1 MRKNTELEVLSASAY
16 FDAILENYVNSCE
29 TVYYLLKRRLSKAL
43 KNVYSLYGF
52 GLNDDFEDT
61 IDDFYL
67 YLYDGS
73 SGGISRPF
81 SMLNSIQNK
90 NAFFGW
96 VVATYRN
103 FLLNKSK
110 EEMRRRDLLEHVRSG
125 NYEEKNEL
133 SDETMIQY
141 LATAIAYADQ
151 QFTPRNLFIFYRML
165 LSLLDHKR
173 AIPQEEMAQAMKMHP
188 STYRVCTK
196 RQKDRLQEFI
206 LLQETRHSL
215 DLDVSHT
222 LMRDRIV
229 ACFNQLYEL
238 LLESYK
244 QALERLPSA
253 TEIQALRHFFSH
265 ENGSMMHE
273 ENCYGYRDFIDVKL
287 LYESLKSYSTS

>member
-29 TVYYLLKRRLSKAL
+29 TIYYLLKKRLSKAL
-43 KNVYSLYGF
+43 KNVYSLHGF

-73 SGGISRPF
+73 SGEINRPF

>member
-43 KNVYSLYGF
+43 KNVYSLHGF

-206 LLQETRHSL
+206 LLQETRHPL

-273 ENCYGYRDFIDVKL
+273 DNCYGYRDFIDVKL

>member
-1 MRKNTELEVLSASAY
+1 
-16 FDAILENYVNSCE
+16 
-29 TVYYLLKRRLSKAL
+29 
-43 KNVYSLYGF
+43 
-52 GLNDDFEDT
+52 
-61 IDDFYL
+61 
-67 YLYDGS
+67 
-73 SGGISRPF
+73 
-81 SMLNSIQNK
+81 
-90 NAFFGW
+90 
-96 VVATYRN
+96 
-103 FLLNKSK
+103 
-110 EEMRRRDLLEHVRSG
+110 
-125 NYEEKNEL
+125 
-133 SDETMIQY
+133 
-141 LATAIAYADQ
+141 
-151 QFTPRNLFIFYRML
+151 
-165 LSLLDHKR
+165 
-173 AIPQEEMAQAMKMHP
+173 MKMHP

-273 ENCYGYRDFIDVKL
+273 DNCYGYRDFIDVKL

>member
-1 MRKNTELEVLSASAY
+1 
-16 FDAILENYVNSCE
+16 
-29 TVYYLLKRRLSKAL
+29 
-43 KNVYSLYGF
+43 
-52 GLNDDFEDT
+52 
-61 IDDFYL
+61 
-67 YLYDGS
+67 
-73 SGGISRPF
+73 
-81 SMLNSIQNK
+81 MLNSIQNK